1 MFKRREKFK
10 MKKIILFIAA
20 ICVSSAFSTET
31 CYTQNDLGMP
41 AGSCTQTGYVCGLG
55 FDVSNGKNVM
65 FLNLGADST
74 CNVLLSSALRT
85 YTYPGSATY
94 SSYLKIFLIEDEF
107 YASPLSLT
115 LAGSLALSASN
126 NKEPV
131 YVIYKQ
137 DHDVEFG
144 GIKLQSINK
153 VK

>member
-1 MFKRREKFK
+1 

-20 ICVSSAFSTET
+20 ICVSSAFSTDT
-31 CYTQNDLGMP
+31 CYTQNDQGMP
-41 AGSCTQTGYVCGLG
+41 AGSCTQIGYVCGLG
-55 FDVSNGKNVM
+55 FHESNGKNVM
-65 FLNLGADST
+65 FVNLGTDTT
-74 CNVLLSSALRT
+74 CSILMTSKLKT

-94 SSYLKIFLIEDEF
+94 SPYLKLFLIEDEF
-107 YASPLSLT
+107 NASPLSLT

-137 DHDVEFG
+137 DHDIEFG

>member
-65 FLNLGADST
+65 FFNLGTDTT
-74 CNVLLSSALRT
+74 CSILMTSKLKT

-94 SSYLKIFLIEDEF
+94 SPYLKLFLIEDEF
-107 YASPLSLT
+107 NASPLSLT

>member
-1 MFKRREKFK
+1 
-10 MKKIILFIAA
+10 MKKIILFIAT
-20 ICVSSAFSTET
+20 IFVSSVFSTET
-31 CYTQNDLGMP
+31 CYTQNDLGMS

-65 FLNLGADST
+65 FFNLGADTT
-74 CNVLLSSALRT
+74 CNVLLTSSLRT

-94 SSYLKIFLIEDEF
+94 STYLKLFLIEDEF
-107 YASPLSLT
+107 NASPLSLT